1 MSEMRNEL
9 TTKLQI
15 MLDHQAQ
22 KLNKLI
28 SEQGTRSGDNANQTL
43 EEGVWNFECSKPPH
57 TTKMCAH
64 VGGKHYFIDYLRI
77 ATWSEAERFCR
88 QMGGH
93 LASLQSNQEWQALE
107 EIVNHGQ
114 FFWVDINDTVT
125 KGKYMSETT
134 GEDASFLKW
143 DYNEPNNWNGDERCV
158 HLKAV
163 TFLMNDA
170 PCSSSYNF
178 ICER

>member
-1 MSEMRNEL
+1 
-9 TTKLQI
+9 
-15 MLDHQAQ
+15 
-22 KLNKLI
+22 
-28 SEQGTRSGDNANQTL
+28 
-43 EEGVWNFECSKPPH
+43 
-57 TTKMCAH
+57 
-64 VGGKHYFIDYLRI
+64 
-77 ATWSEAERFCR
+77 
-88 QMGGH
+88 MGGH

>member
-57 TTKMCAH
+57 TTKMCH
-64 VGGKHYFIDYLRI
+64 IFNEWRPMQLELQFYL
-77 ATWSEAERFCR
+77 W
-88 QMGGH
+88 
-93 LASLQSNQEWQALE
+93 
-107 EIVNHGQ
+107 
-114 FFWVDINDTVT
+114 TVT
-125 KGKYMSETT
+125 K
-134 GEDASFLKW
+134 
-143 DYNEPNNWNGDERCV
+143 
-158 HLKAV
+158 
-163 TFLMNDA
+163 
-170 PCSSSYNF
+170 
-178 ICER
+178 